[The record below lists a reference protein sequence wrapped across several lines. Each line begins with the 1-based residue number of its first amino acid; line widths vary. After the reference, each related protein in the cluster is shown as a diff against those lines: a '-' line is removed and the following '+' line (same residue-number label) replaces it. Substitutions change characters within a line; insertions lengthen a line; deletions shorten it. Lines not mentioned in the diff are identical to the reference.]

1 MLCRPYLCSMEG
13 ATFASGVLTFYEN
26 PSIIESVD
34 SICRNSA
41 DTQYMLIQK
50 KFLKISKTA
59 VITPEEKEDKEE
71 EEDEDKDEEED
82 EEEEE
87 EE

>member
-1 MLCRPYLCSMEG
+1 MALKSIVKVPNQLKH
-13 ATFASGVLTFYEN
+13 ASAAKKSDMNKIKNVTR
-26 PSIIESVD
+26 
-34 SICRNSA
+34 CRNSA

-87 EE
+87 EEE